1 VNDKVA
7 GMSLATDMLAA
18 YTAAETA
25 VLLGKE
31 ARLGDRSLRL
41 EDLAEIRAGRKE
53 WEAKVNAEVA
63 RARGVSTLGGLT
75 FAVARLDGK

>member
-1 VNDKVA
+1 
-7 GMSLATDMLAA
+7 MSQATDMLAA
-18 YTAAETA
+18 YVAAETA

-53 WEAKVNAEVA
+53 WQAAVNSETA
-63 RARGVSTLGGLT
+63 RVRGVSTIGGLG
-75 FAVARLDGK
+75 FAVARLDGQ